1 MDPKAQNV
9 IDTCQNDW
17 QANKADCSG
26 FVKAVCAG
34 LGVAM
39 SAGMADDIVAWFRTA
54 ANGWEQLTDVT
65 DGAGNLVT
73 PKEQM
78 AKDRADAGQ
87 LVLCGLTSAELGQAH
102 GHVSV
107 VVSGP
112 LVFSHINN
120 NSYPTAYW
128 GKLGGTGGK
137 NQGLNYSFGTGS
149 INRVTYAAF
158 GF

>member
-1 MDPKAQNV
+1 MDPKAQKV
-9 IDTCQNDW
+9 IDACQNDW
-17 QANKADCSG
+17 EANKADCSG
-26 FVKAVCAG
+26 FVKAVCAN

-39 SAGMADDIVAWFRTA
+39 SAGMADDIVAWFRNET
-54 ANGWEQLTDVT
+54 NGWEQLTD
-65 DGAGNLVT
+65 GAGNMA
-73 PKEQM
+73 PKEAL

-112 LVFSHINN
+112 LVFSHLNN

-128 GKLGGTGGK
+128 GKLGGTGGE